1 MRVLIILKR
10 TLFIRRHTSQVI
22 GAPSRTHSRAHDCS
36 QQQMIFDVLWRCC
49 PYGLCCFSDHTQ
61 TCTQAHVMK
70 FCLCRRCLEDNRC
83 KVTQLNRSRK
93 SVCSC
98 VRLLPLVHTVIKP
111 GGQRIAWM
119 LTVKECFPS
128 LRIHFVLLVCLFVK
142 LPVRLSICE
151 PVCSSVCLPRFVP
164 LPVGHVYDP
173 SGHFFFFKF
182 RSYLSHFDL
191 LQLNSSHSVQLS
203 LLQSLLSLFL
213 MMESVR
219 DAPLFHLCPFSSR
232 KQPQCL

>member
-1 MRVLIILKR
+1 
-10 TLFIRRHTSQVI
+10 
-22 GAPSRTHSRAHDCS
+22 
-36 QQQMIFDVLWRCC
+36 
-49 PYGLCCFSDHTQ
+49 
-61 TCTQAHVMK
+61 MK

-173 SGHFFFFKF
+173 SGHFFFFNSVHICLILIF
-182 RSYLSHFDL
+182 CNLIAHTQSSCLSCSL
-191 LQLNSSHSVQLS
+191 CCLSS
-203 LLQSLLSLFL
+203 
-213 MMESVR
+213 
-219 DAPLFHLCPFSSR
+219 
-232 KQPQCL
+232 